1 MPTIIVSRTRK
12 AIMYSLTWLCTFV
25 QLATMHSTVNR
36 VDSSTKN
43 SEMPSM
49 PMW

>member
-1 MPTIIVSRTRK
+1 MPTMKVSRTRK
-12 AIMYSLTWLCTFV
+12 ATMYSLTRVCTAS
-25 QLATMHSTVNR
+25 QLASTQIGVSS
-36 VDSSTKN
+36 VDSRTKN

>member
-1 MPTIIVSRTRK
+1 MPTMKVSSTRN
-12 AIMYSLTWLCTFV
+12 AIMYSLTRTLIDS
-25 QLATMHSTVNR
+25 QLARMQIGVSR

-49 PMW
+49 PT

>member
-1 MPTIIVSRTRK
+1 MPTMKVSSTRK
-12 AIMYSLTWLCTFV
+12 AIMYSLTRTRTAS
-25 QLATMHSTVNR
+25 QLDRMQIGVSR
-36 VDSSTKN
+36 VDSRTKN

>member
-1 MPTIIVSRTRK
+1 MPTMKVSSTRN
-12 AIMYSLTWLCTFV
+12 AIMYSLTRVWTAS
-25 QLATMHSTVNR
+25 QLESTQIGVNK

>member
-12 AIMYSLTWLCTFV
+12 AIMYSFTFSCIAF
-25 QLATMHSTVNR
+25 QLARMQIGVSN
-36 VDSSTKN
+36 VDSRTKKT
-43 SEMPSM
+43 EMPST